1 MTGSKSEIGIPPSNL
16 QIFRGDRVSELQ
28 QSLATRVLD
37 NGRLVGEDQDIV
49 NEYRRVASNH
59 EEEKERGERLR
70 QEVNL
75 LRSILGRLDP
85 LKRGLEKET
94 QGRSSRQGATSPS
107 KNGTRKKTGELDE
120 CAACKSVKD
129 QHLMTQ
135 CGSCEHRYHLA
146 CLSPPLAK

>member
-49 NEYRRVASNH
+49 NEYKRVASNH
-59 EEEKERGERLR
+59 EEAKERRERLR
-70 QEVNL
+70 QEVNP
-75 LRSILGRLDP
+75 LRSILGQLNP

-94 QGRSSRQGATSPS
+94 QGRNSRQGAISPS
-107 KNGTRKKTGELDE
+107 KNSARRKIGELDQ
-120 CAACKSVKD
+120 CAA
-129 QHLMTQ
+129 
-135 CGSCEHRYHLA
+135 
-146 CLSPPLAK
+146 

>member
-1 MTGSKSEIGIPPSNL
+1 MTGGKGEFRIPPSNL

-28 QSLATRVLD
+28 QSLATRVID
-37 NGRLVGEDQDIV
+37 NSGLVEEDQDIV

-59 EEEKERGERLR
+59 DEEKESGESLP

-75 LRSILGRLDP
+75 LRSILGQLDP

-94 QGRSSRQGATSPS
+94 QGRNSRQGAISPS
-107 KNGTRKKTGELDE
+107 KNSARRKIGELDQ

-129 QHLMTQ
+129 QHLMT
-135 CGSCEHRYHLA
+135 
-146 CLSPPLAK
+146 

>member
-1 MTGSKSEIGIPPSNL
+1 MTGGKDEIRIPPSDL
-16 QIFRGDRVSELQ
+16 QIFRGNRVSKLQ

-75 LRSILGRLDP
+75 LRSILGQLDP
-85 LKRGLEKET
+85 LNRGLEKET
-94 QGRSSRQGATSPS
+94 QGRSSRQGAISPS
-107 KNGTRKKTGELDE
+107 KNSARRKIGELCE
-120 CAACKSVKD
+120 CEGPAFDDPVWF
-129 QHLMTQ
+129 L
-135 CGSCEHRYHLA
+135 
-146 CLSPPLAK
+146 

>member
-1 MTGSKSEIGIPPSNL
+1 MRRRKS
-16 QIFRGDRVSELQ
+16 
-28 QSLATRVLD
+28 A
-37 NGRLVGEDQDIV
+37 
-49 NEYRRVASNH
+49 
-59 EEEKERGERLR
+59 ERDP
-70 QEVNL
+70 
-75 LRSILGRLDP
+75 LRSILGQLNL

-107 KNGTRKKTGELDE
+107 KNSVRKKIGELDE
-120 CAACKSVKD
+120 CAACRSVKD

>member
-1 MTGSKSEIGIPPSNL
+1 MTGSTVKVKSLL
-16 QIFRGDRVSELQ
+16 QALKFFRGDRVSELQ

-94 QGRSSRQGATSPS
+94 QGRSSRQGAISPS
-107 KNGTRKKTGELDE
+107 KNSARRKIGELDQ

-129 QHLMTQ
+129 QHLMT
-135 CGSCEHRYHLA
+135 
-146 CLSPPLAK
+146 

>member
-1 MTGSKSEIGIPPSNL
+1 M
-16 QIFRGDRVSELQ
+16 
-28 QSLATRVLD
+28 
-37 NGRLVGEDQDIV
+37 
-49 NEYRRVASNH
+49 NEYKRVASNH
-59 EEEKERGERLR
+59 EEAKECRERLR
-70 QEVNL
+70 QEVNP
-75 LRSILGRLDP
+75 LRSILGQLNP

-107 KNGTRKKTGELDE
+107 KNGARKKIGELDE